1 MIKSLHLLTP
11 SKVVAGKFES
21 IASGKDIAF
30 IHSSSSSELIGALGD
45 KLAGVLLIDHAG
57 CESDLVP
64 LLKTISRQ
72 HYDAIVNLINV
83 STHEHLD
90 LSVKRSV
97 TGTFEQG
104 MQPSQIIDEIEK
116 QTDLLEILREEG
128 IYGHSSAIVRAAEVI
143 FQVAQADVTVLI
155 GGESGTGKE
164 MFAKAIHSLSPRS
177 EESFVP
183 VNCGAIAEGVLE
195 SELFGHEKGAF
206 TGAGSRREG
215 YFEVADGGTIF
226 LDEIGEIKPEV
237 QVRLLRVLEQ
247 RSFMRVGGT
256 SQISTDVRII
266 AASNRDLKLLT
277 DEGAFREDLYYR
289 LSVVTLNAVP
299 LRERSVDIMPLV
311 RKFIEDRNREDVVI
325 NPDAVELL
333 LRYSWP
339 GNIRE
344 LRNFVESS
352 LVISTTGTISAA
364 AVSDYIAGQ
373 TRSNRQLPVAT
384 GRTRQEADFQL
395 IYQALMNLAQE
406 IAGLKNL
413 MLNQIDGRA
422 FPESAEQ
429 TPLSPEM
436 EISSSEEIKSVEQM
450 ERELIAKVL
459 RKVDG
464 NRRKAA
470 QLLGIGERTLYR
482 KIKQY
487 DMQ

>member
-21 IASGKDIAF
+21 IISGKNIAF
-30 IHSSSSSELIGALGD
+30 VHSGSSAELIGLLGD
-45 KLAGVLLIDHAG
+45 RSAGVLLIDHAG
-57 CESDLVP
+57 CESDLIP

-72 HYDAIVNLINV
+72 YFEAVVYLINV
-83 STHEHLD
+83 STHEPLD
-90 LSVKRSV
+90 LSLRRSV
-97 TGTFEQG
+97 TGMFEQG
-104 MQPSQIIDEIEK
+104 TRPSQIIDEIEK
-116 QTDLLEILREEG
+116 QTDLLGLLREEG
-128 IYGHSSAIVRAAEVI
+128 IYGHSSALVRAAETI
-143 FQVAQADVTVLI
+143 FQVAQTDVTVLI

-177 EESFVP
+177 EETFVP

-206 TGAGSRREG
+206 TGAASRREG

-237 QVRLLRVLEQ
+237 QVRLLRVIDQ

-299 LRERSVDIMPLV
+299 LRERPVDIMPLV
-311 RKFIEDRNREDVVI
+311 RKFLEDRNRKDVVVD
-325 NPDAVELL
+325 PDAVELL

-352 LVISTTGTISAA
+352 LVTSTTGTISATM
-364 AVSDYIAGQ
+364 VNDYIASQ

-413 MLNQIDGRA
+413 MLNQMEGRA
-422 FPESAEQ
+422 YPDIAEQ

-436 EISSSEEIKSVEQM
+436 EVGSGVGIKSVEQM
-450 ERELIAKVL
+450 ERDLIAKVL
-459 RKVDG
+459 REVDG

>member
-21 IASGKDIAF
+21 IASGRDIAF
-30 IHSSSSSELIGALGD
+30 THSASSSELIGALVHGS
-45 KLAGVLLIDHAG
+45 AGAVLIDHVG
-57 CESDLVP
+57 CESDIVP
-64 LLKTISRQ
+64 LLKTIQRQ
-72 HYDAIVNLINV
+72 HYSAIVYLINV
-83 STHEHLD
+83 STHDPLD
-90 LSVKRSV
+90 LSAKRSV

-104 MQPSQIIDEIEK
+104 TRPSQIIDEIGK
-116 QTDLLEILREEG
+116 QTDLLDILREER
-128 IYGHSSAIVRAAEVI
+128 IYGHSSAIVRAAETV
-143 FQVAQADVTVLI
+143 FQVAQTDVTVLI

-177 EESFVP
+177 EETFVP

-277 DEGAFREDLYYR
+277 DEGVFREDLYYR

-299 LRERSVDIMPLV
+299 LRERPVDIMPLI
-311 RKFIEDRNREDVVI
+311 RRFLDERGRDDVVVD
-325 NPDAVELL
+325 PDAVELL

-352 LVISTTGTISAA
+352 LVTSTTGTILAA
-364 AVSDYIAGQ
+364 TASDYIAGQ

-384 GRTRQEADFQL
+384 GHTRQEADFQL

-406 IAGLKNL
+406 VAGLKNL
-413 MLNQIDGRA
+413 MLNQIGDRA
-422 FPESAEQ
+422 FPDSAEQ
-429 TPLSPEM
+429 KPLSPEM
-436 EISSSEEIKSVEQM
+436 EVGPGAGIKSVEQM
-450 ERELIAKVL
+450 ERELIAKAL
-459 RKVDG
+459 REVDG